1 MNQTGNEALWQH
13 MAELRPRLR
22 EHVRLLP
29 QDYRGERWYVLHDES
44 AGRFLRFNA
53 SAYEVLG
60 RLDGDLTVQEILD
73 LVNEARDDTP
83 MITPDEVMQLLA
95 QLHGAE
101 VLRVGLPVS
110 AQGLLFRYQQSQRS
124 QRRRVLMNPLAL
136 RIPFFDPDRLLS
148 RLTPLARMAFS
159 PLGFWL
165 WVGIVGL
172 GLTLGLANLSELGA
186 AVQSKELTP
195 QQVALFWVLYPIVKA
210 LHELGH
216 GLAVKAW
223 GGEVHETGITLLVF
237 MPVPYVD
244 ASAAWAFRDKRRRA
258 LVGAAGILVELFL
271 AALGILVWL
280 AVEPGLVR
288 EAALNVALIGGI
300 STILFNGNPLLRFDG
315 YYVLE
320 DLIEVPNL
328 ASRSARYYLYLMQR
342 YLLGLVDAQSPVT
355 AHGERSWFAFYGFA
369 SPVYR
374 LFVMIGI
381 ALYLV
386 GEFLVVGVVL
396 ASWAIFMQL
405 VRPLYRAV
413 NFLATS
419 PRLTARRMRG
429 FAVVGGFVAAVGAVP
444 LIPAPLVTQAEG
456 VVWLNERSQVVGEA
470 DGFVTQV
477 LVRTGE
483 TVRAGDLLLRLEDG
497 ELNAQHVVLEAR
509 LRELRVQQVAERQ
522 QSRVR
527 AAMVAEDIV
536 AVSAELAQSQE
547 RLDALEVRSPAE
559 GEFVPHEP
567 HELVGRFV
575 RHGEVLGY
583 VLNPQRRQVRAVLEQ
598 DGIGLLR
605 ARQTSIEI
613 MLADRLGE
621 AMPVELLR
629 VVPAGSVA
637 LPSRALGAAGGGKI
651 AVDGTDETGLT
662 ATQRVFQ
669 LDLALPADA
678 PVTGIG
684 ERAYVR
690 LDHGLQPLWR
700 QWTRSL
706 RQLLLSRLET

>member
-1 MNQTGNEALWQH
+1 MNQTGSEALWQH
-13 MAELRPRLR
+13 VAELRPRLR
-22 EHVRLLP
+22 KHVRLLP
-29 QDYRGERWYVLHDES
+29 QEYRGERWYVLHDES

-73 LVNEARDDTP
+73 LVNEVRDDTP
-83 MITPDEVMQLLA
+83 MTTPDEVMQLLA

-124 QRRRVLMNPLAL
+124 QRRRALMNPLAL

-148 RLTPLARMAFS
+148 RLTPLARTAFS
-159 PLGFWL
+159 PLGLWL

-258 LVGAAGILVELFL
+258 LVGAAGILVEVFL

-342 YLLGLVDAQSPVT
+342 YLLGLVDVQSPVT
-355 AHGERSWFAFYGFA
+355 AHGEKSWFAFYGFA

-405 VRPLYRAV
+405 IRPLYRAV

-456 VVWLNERSQVVGEA
+456 VVWLNERSQVVGEV

-497 ELNAQHVVLEAR
+497 ELNARHEVLEAR
-509 LRELRVQQVAERQ
+509 LRELRVQQ
-522 QSRVR
+522 
-527 AAMVAEDIV
+527 
-536 AVSAELAQSQE
+536 
-547 RLDALEVRSPAE
+547 
-559 GEFVPHEP
+559 
-567 HELVGRFV
+567 
-575 RHGEVLGY
+575 
-583 VLNPQRRQVRAVLEQ
+583 
-598 DGIGLLR
+598 
-605 ARQTSIEI
+605 
-613 MLADRLGE
+613 
-621 AMPVELLR
+621 
-629 VVPAGSVA
+629 
-637 LPSRALGAAGGGKI
+637 
-651 AVDGTDETGLT
+651 
-662 ATQRVFQ
+662 
-669 LDLALPADA
+669 
-678 PVTGIG
+678 
-684 ERAYVR
+684 
-690 LDHGLQPLWR
+690 
-700 QWTRSL
+700 TR
-706 RQLLLSRLET
+706 

>member
-1 MNQTGNEALWQH
+1 M
-13 MAELRPRLR
+13 
-22 EHVRLLP
+22 
-29 QDYRGERWYVLHDES
+29 
-44 AGRFLRFNA
+44 
-53 SAYEVLG
+53 
-60 RLDGDLTVQEILD
+60 
-73 LVNEARDDTP
+73 
-83 MITPDEVMQLLA
+83 
-95 QLHGAE
+95 
-101 VLRVGLPVS
+101 
-110 AQGLLFRYQQSQRS
+110 
-124 QRRRVLMNPLAL
+124 
-136 RIPFFDPDRLLS
+136 
-148 RLTPLARMAFS
+148 
-159 PLGFWL
+159 

-342 YLLGLVDAQSPVT
+342 YLLGLVEAQSPVT
-355 AHGERSWFAFYGFA
+355 AHGERRWFAFYGFA

-413 NFLATS
+413 SFLATS

-429 FAVVGGFVAAVGAVP
+429 FAVVGGFVAVVGAMP

-456 VVWLNERSQVVGEA
+456 VVWLNEHSQVVGEA

-497 ELNAQHVVLEAR
+497 ELNARHEVLKAR

-527 AAMVAEDIV
+527 AAMVAADIV

-559 GEFVPHEP
+559 GEFVMHEP

-583 VLNPQRRQVRAVLEQ
+583 VVNPQRRQVRAVVEQ

-613 MLADRLGE
+613 MLADRLGK

-637 LPSRALGAAGGGKI
+637 LPSRALGAAGGGRI